1 MVKAQF
7 QELNEL
13 VQESAAF
20 VWQFLENVR
29 ASYSLCPLQ
38 IRLELFA
45 PSLVAFADGIALMN
59 AVLNNFICDSA
70 IAVFCSGAKRNP
82 LVMNRHILRNR

>member
-20 VWQFLENVR
+20 VWQFLEKVR
-29 ASYSLCPLQ
+29 AFDCLCPLQ
-38 IRLELFA
+38 IRLEFFT
-45 PSLVAFADGIALMN
+45 PSLVAFADGVVAMN
-59 AVLNNFICDSA
+59 AILDNFICDSA
-70 IAVFCSGAKRNP
+70 VTIFCGCAKRNP
-82 LVMNRHILRNR
+82 LIVYGDLLRNR